1 MTRNLF
7 SKLIALTAGI
17 ILLIV
22 AYNHNQKSL
31 YEISGTAYG
40 TRWSITSTEYISD
53 LHKNNIISIINRIDY
68 VASNY
73 KKDSEIALIN
83 FSQKNNFKISNDL
96 LNILTIAKDVEGSS
110 NGFYNI
116 MMAKVSSQLGFSP
129 RFNNTLNQT
138 NISSY
143 NIDTQNLIL
152 SRDSSNWFDLSSIAK
167 GYAVQKIH
175 EYLVNQNLNNHY
187 IDIGGEIIINGIN
200 VNNPWIVGIQNP
212 LSFKD
217 NASTIIQSK
226 NNFLAIATS
235 GEYINYKTGA
245 NGEKVT
251 HTINPNTLE
260 SVKHNI
266 LSVTVLHHNSATY
279 ADAYATAF
287 NAMGPELAIDIANQ
301 YNIALMLIVQEAP
314 AKEEAPE
321 EETPAEENENNVNFI
336 YSNKW
341 YDLVI

>member
-129 RFNNTLNQT
+129 RFNNTSNQT

-167 GYAVQKIH
+167 GYAVQCIH
-175 EYLVNQNLNNHY
+175 NYLKENNMNNHL
-187 IDIGGEIIINGIN
+187 IDIGGEIIINGKNIDDN
-200 VNNPWIVGIQNP
+200 WKVGIQDPSYINNKA
-212 LSFKD
+212 LKIITND
-217 NASTIIQSK
+217 NSS
-226 NNFLAIATS
+226 FLAIATS
-235 GEYINYKTGA
+235 GEYRNFKIGD
-245 NGEKVT
+245 NGNKVS
-251 HTINPNTLE
+251 HTINPKTLR
-260 SVKHNI
+260 SINNKI
-266 LSVTVLHHNSATY
+266 LSVTVLHESSATY

-287 NAMGPELAIDIANQ
+287 NAMGYKQAFVKSNELNVASMFVLNNDE
-301 YNIALMLIVQEAP
+301 IV
-314 AKEEAPE
+314 
-321 EETPAEENENNVNFI
+321 

-341 YDLVI
+341 YDLVR

>member
-1 MTRNLF
+1 VTRNLF

-143 NIDTQNLIL
+143 YIDTQNLIL

-167 GYAVQKIH
+167 GYAVQSIH
-175 EYLVNQNLNNHY
+175 NYLKENNMNNHL
-187 IDIGGEIIINGIN
+187 IDIGGEIIINGKNIDDN
-200 VNNPWIVGIQNP
+200 WKVGIQDPSYMNNKA
-212 LSFKD
+212 LKIITND
-217 NASTIIQSK
+217 NSS
-226 NNFLAIATS
+226 FLAIATS
-235 GEYINYKTGA
+235 GEYRNFKIGD
-245 NGEKVT
+245 NGNKVS
-251 HTINPNTLE
+251 HTINPKTLQ
-260 SVKHNI
+260 SINNKI
-266 LSVTVLHHNSATY
+266 LSVTVLHESSATY

-287 NAMGPELAIDIANQ
+287 NAMGYKQAFVKSNELNVASMFVLNNDE
-301 YNIALMLIVQEAP
+301 IV
-314 AKEEAPE
+314 
-321 EETPAEENENNVNFI
+321 

-341 YDLVI
+341 YDLVR

>member
-53 LHKNNIISIINRIDY
+53 LHKNNIISLISRIDY

-73 KKDSEIALIN
+73 KKDSEIAVIN
-83 FSQKNNFKISNDL
+83 FSPKNNFKISNDL
-96 LNILTIAKDVEGSS
+96 LNILTIAKDVEESS

-129 RFNNTLNQT
+129 NFNNTLNQT

-143 NIDTQNLIL
+143 NIDSQNLIL
-152 SRDSSNWFDLSSIAK
+152 SKESSNWFDLSSIAK
-167 GYAVQKIH
+167 GYAVQSIH
-175 EYLVNQNLNNHY
+175 NYLKENNMNNHL
-187 IDIGGEIIINGIN
+187 IDIGGEIIINGKNIDDS
-200 VNNPWIVGIQNP
+200 WKVGIQDP
-212 LSFKD
+212 SFMSNKALKIITND
-217 NASTIIQSK
+217 NTS
-226 NNFLAIATS
+226 FLAIATS
-235 GEYINYKTGA
+235 GEYRNFKIGD
-245 NGEKVT
+245 NGNKVS
-251 HTINPNTLE
+251 HTINPKTLK
-260 SVKHNI
+260 SINNKI
-266 LSVTVLHHNSATY
+266 LSVTVLHESSATY

-287 NAMGPELAIDIANQ
+287 NAMGYKQAFVKSNELNVASMFVLNNDE
-301 YNIALMLIVQEAP
+301 IV
-314 AKEEAPE
+314 
-321 EETPAEENENNVNFI
+321 

-341 YDLVI
+341 YDLVR

>member
-96 LNILTIAKDVEGSS
+96 LNILTIAKDVEESS

-129 RFNNTLNQT
+129 NFDNTLNQT

-152 SRDSSNWFDLSSIAK
+152 SRNSSNWFDLSSIAK
-167 GYAVQKIH
+167 GYAVQSIH
-175 EYLVNQNLNNHY
+175 NYLKDNNMNNHL
-187 IDIGGEIIINGIN
+187 IDIGGEIIINGKNIDDN
-200 VNNPWIVGIQNP
+200 WKVGIQDPSYMNNKA
-212 LSFKD
+212 LKIITND
-217 NASTIIQSK
+217 NSS
-226 NNFLAIATS
+226 FLAIATS
-235 GEYINYKTGA
+235 GEYRNFKIGD
-245 NGEKVT
+245 NGNKVS
-251 HTINPNTLE
+251 HTINPKTLR
-260 SVKHNI
+260 SINNKI
-266 LSVTVLHHNSATY
+266 LSVTVLHESSATY

-287 NAMGPELAIDIANQ
+287 NAMGYKQAFVKSNELNVASMFVLNNDE
-301 YNIALMLIVQEAP
+301 IV
-314 AKEEAPE
+314 
-321 EETPAEENENNVNFI
+321 

-341 YDLVI
+341 YDLVR

>member
-129 RFNNTLNQT
+129 RFNNTLDQT

-167 GYAVQKIH
+167 GYAVQCIH
-175 EYLVNQNLNNHY
+175 NYLKENNMNNHL
-187 IDIGGEIIINGIN
+187 IDIGGEIIINGKNIDDN
-200 VNNPWIVGIQNP
+200 WKVGIQDPSYMNNKA
-212 LSFKD
+212 LKIITND
-217 NASTIIQSK
+217 NSS
-226 NNFLAIATS
+226 FLAIATS
-235 GEYINYKTGA
+235 GEYRNFKIA
-245 NGEKVT
+245 DNGNKVS
-251 HTINPNTLE
+251 HTINPKTLR
-260 SVKHNI
+260 SINNKI
-266 LSVTVLHHNSATY
+266 LSVTVLHESSATY

-287 NAMGPELAIDIANQ
+287 NAMGYKQAFVKSNELNVASMFVLNNDE
-301 YNIALMLIVQEAP
+301 IV
-314 AKEEAPE
+314 
-321 EETPAEENENNVNFI
+321 

-341 YDLVI
+341 YDLVR

>member
-167 GYAVQKIH
+167 GYAVQCIH
-175 EYLVNQNLNNHY
+175 NYLKENNMNNHL
-187 IDIGGEIIINGIN
+187 IDIGGEIIINGKNIDDN
-200 VNNPWIVGIQNP
+200 WKVGIQDPSYMNNKA
-212 LSFKD
+212 LKIITND
-217 NASTIIQSK
+217 NSS
-226 NNFLAIATS
+226 FLAIATS
-235 GEYINYKTGA
+235 GEYRNFKIGD
-245 NGEKVT
+245 NGNKVS
-251 HTINPNTLE
+251 HTINPKTLR
-260 SVKHNI
+260 SINNKI
-266 LSVTVLHHNSATY
+266 LSVTVLHESSATY

-287 NAMGPELAIDIANQ
+287 NAMGYKQAFVKSNELNVATMFVLDNDE
-301 YNIALMLIVQEAP
+301 IV
-314 AKEEAPE
+314 
-321 EETPAEENENNVNFI
+321 

-341 YDLVI
+341 YDLVR

>member
-167 GYAVQKIH
+167 GYAVQCIH
-175 EYLVNQNLNNHY
+175 NYLKENNMNNHL
-187 IDIGGEIIINGIN
+187 IDIGGEIIINGKNIDDN
-200 VNNPWIVGIQNP
+200 WKVGIQDPSYMNNKA
-212 LSFKD
+212 LKIITND
-217 NASTIIQSK
+217 NSS
-226 NNFLAIATS
+226 FLAIATS
-235 GEYINYKTGA
+235 GEYRNFKIGD
-245 NGEKVT
+245 NGNKVS
-251 HTINPNTLE
+251 HTINPKTLK
-260 SVKHNI
+260 SINNKI
-266 LSVTVLHHNSATY
+266 LSVTVLHESSATY

-287 NAMGPELAIDIANQ
+287 NAMGYKQAFVKSNELNVASMFVLNNDE
-301 YNIALMLIVQEAP
+301 IV
-314 AKEEAPE
+314 
-321 EETPAEENENNVNFI
+321 

-341 YDLVI
+341 YDLVR

>member
-7 SKLIALTAGI
+7 SKLIALIAGI

-83 FSQKNNFKISNDL
+83 FSQKNNFKISKDL

-129 RFNNTLNQT
+129 NFDNTLNQT

-167 GYAVQKIH
+167 GYAVQSIH
-175 EYLVNQNLNNHY
+175 NYLKENNMNNHL
-187 IDIGGEIIINGIN
+187 IDIGGEIIINGKNIDDN
-200 VNNPWIVGIQNP
+200 WKVGIQDPSYMNNKA
-212 LSFKD
+212 LKIITND
-217 NASTIIQSK
+217 NSS
-226 NNFLAIATS
+226 FLAIATS
-235 GEYINYKTGA
+235 GEYRNFKIGD
-245 NGEKVT
+245 NGNKVS
-251 HTINPNTLE
+251 HTINPKTLQ
-260 SVKHNI
+260 SINNKI
-266 LSVTVLHHNSATY
+266 LSVTVLHESSATY

-287 NAMGPELAIDIANQ
+287 NAMGYKQAFVKSNELNVASMFVLNNDE
-301 YNIALMLIVQEAP
+301 IV
-314 AKEEAPE
+314 
-321 EETPAEENENNVNFI
+321 

-341 YDLVI
+341 YDLVR

>member
-53 LHKNNIISIINRIDY
+53 LHKNNIISLISRIDY

-167 GYAVQKIH
+167 GYAVQCIH
-175 EYLVNQNLNNHY
+175 NYLKENNMNNHL
-187 IDIGGEIIINGIN
+187 IDIGGEIIINGKNIDDN
-200 VNNPWIVGIQNP
+200 WKVGIQDPSYMNNKA
-212 LSFKD
+212 LKIITND
-217 NASTIIQSK
+217 NSS
-226 NNFLAIATS
+226 FLAIATS
-235 GEYINYKTGA
+235 GEYRNFKIGD
-245 NGEKVT
+245 NGNKVS
-251 HTINPNTLE
+251 HTINPKTLR
-260 SVKHNI
+260 SVNNKI
-266 LSVTVLHHNSATY
+266 LSVTVLHESSATY

-287 NAMGPELAIDIANQ
+287 NAMGYKQAFVKSNELNVASMFVLNNDE
-301 YNIALMLIVQEAP
+301 IV
-314 AKEEAPE
+314 
-321 EETPAEENENNVNFI
+321 

-341 YDLVI
+341 YDLVR

>member
-83 FSQKNNFKISNDL
+83 FSQENNFKISNDL

-129 RFNNTLNQT
+129 RFNNSLNQT

-167 GYAVQKIH
+167 GYAVQCIH
-175 EYLVNQNLNNHY
+175 NYLKENNMNNHL
-187 IDIGGEIIINGIN
+187 IDIGGEIIINGKNIDDN
-200 VNNPWIVGIQNP
+200 WKVGIQDPSYMNNKA
-212 LSFKD
+212 LQIITND
-217 NASTIIQSK
+217 NSS
-226 NNFLAIATS
+226 FLAIATS
-235 GEYINYKTGA
+235 GEYRNFKIGDDGN
-245 NGEKVT
+245 KVS
-251 HTINPNTLE
+251 HTINPKTLQ
-260 SVKHNI
+260 SINNKI
-266 LSVTVLHHNSATY
+266 LSVTVLHESSATY

-287 NAMGPELAIDIANQ
+287 NAMGYKQALVKSNELNVASMFVLNNDE
-301 YNIALMLIVQEAP
+301 IV
-314 AKEEAPE
+314 
-321 EETPAEENENNVNFI
+321 

-341 YDLVI
+341 YDLVR

>member
-167 GYAVQKIH
+167 GYAVQCIH
-175 EYLVNQNLNNHY
+175 NYLKENNMNNHL
-187 IDIGGEIIINGIN
+187 IDIGGEIIINGKNIDDN
-200 VNNPWIVGIQNP
+200 WKVGIQDPSYMNNKA
-212 LSFKD
+212 LKIITND
-217 NASTIIQSK
+217 NSS
-226 NNFLAIATS
+226 FLAIATS
-235 GEYINYKTGA
+235 GEYRNFKIGD
-245 NGEKVT
+245 NGNKVS
-251 HTINPNTLE
+251 HTINPKTLQPINN
-260 SVKHNI
+260 KI
-266 LSVTVLHHNSATY
+266 LSVTVLHESSATY

-287 NAMGPELAIDIANQ
+287 NAMGYKQAFVKSNELNVASMFVLNNDE
-301 YNIALMLIVQEAP
+301 IV
-314 AKEEAPE
+314 
-321 EETPAEENENNVNFI
+321 

-341 YDLVI
+341 YDLVR

>member
-167 GYAVQKIH
+167 GYAVQSIH
-175 EYLVNQNLNNHY
+175 NYLKENNMNNHL
-187 IDIGGEIIINGIN
+187 IDIGGEIIING
-200 VNNPWIVGIQNP
+200 NNIDDNWKVGIQDPSYMSNKA
-212 LSFKD
+212 LKIITND
-217 NASTIIQSK
+217 NSS
-226 NNFLAIATS
+226 FLAIATS
-235 GEYINYKTGA
+235 GEYRNFKIGD
-245 NGEKVT
+245 NGNKVS
-251 HTINPNTLE
+251 HTINPKTLQ
-260 SVKHNI
+260 SINNKI
-266 LSVTVLHHNSATY
+266 LSVTVLHESSATY

-287 NAMGPELAIDIANQ
+287 NAMGYKQAFIKSNEL
-301 YNIALMLIVQEAP
+301 NIASMFVLNNDEIV
-314 AKEEAPE
+314 
-321 EETPAEENENNVNFI
+321 

-341 YDLVI
+341 YDLVR

>member
-167 GYAVQKIH
+167 GYAVQCIH
-175 EYLVNQNLNNHY
+175 NYLKENNMNNHL
-187 IDIGGEIIINGIN
+187 IDIGGEIIINGKNIDDN
-200 VNNPWIVGIQNP
+200 WKVGIQDP
-212 LSFKD
+212 SFMNNKALKIITND
-217 NASTIIQSK
+217 NSS
-226 NNFLAIATS
+226 FLAIATS
-235 GEYINYKTGA
+235 GEYRNFKIGD
-245 NGEKVT
+245 NGNKVS
-251 HTINPNTLE
+251 HTINPKTLR
-260 SVKHNI
+260 SINNKI
-266 LSVTVLHHNSATY
+266 LSVTVLHESSATY

-287 NAMGPELAIDIANQ
+287 NAMGYKQAFVKSNELNVASMFVLNNDE
-301 YNIALMLIVQEAP
+301 IV
-314 AKEEAPE
+314 
-321 EETPAEENENNVNFI
+321 

-341 YDLVI
+341 YDLVR

>member
-167 GYAVQKIH
+167 GYAVQCIH
-175 EYLVNQNLNNHY
+175 NYLKENNMNNHL
-187 IDIGGEIIINGIN
+187 IDIGGELIINGKNIDDN
-200 VNNPWIVGIQNP
+200 WKVGIQDPSYMNNKA
-212 LSFKD
+212 LKIITND
-217 NASTIIQSK
+217 NSS
-226 NNFLAIATS
+226 FLAIATS
-235 GEYINYKTGA
+235 GEYRNFKIGD
-245 NGEKVT
+245 NGNKVS
-251 HTINPNTLE
+251 HTINPKTLQ
-260 SVKHNI
+260 SINNKI
-266 LSVTVLHHNSATY
+266 LSVTVLHESSATY

-287 NAMGPELAIDIANQ
+287 NAMGYKQAFVKSNELNVASMFVLNNDE
-301 YNIALMLIVQEAP
+301 IV
-314 AKEEAPE
+314 
-321 EETPAEENENNVNFI
+321 

-341 YDLVI
+341 YDLVR

>member
-22 AYNHNQKSL
+22 AYNHNLKSL

-83 FSQKNNFKISNDL
+83 FSQKNNFKISKDL

-129 RFNNTLNQT
+129 SFNNTLNQT

-167 GYAVQKIH
+167 GYAVQSIH
-175 EYLVNQNLNNHY
+175 NYLKENNMNNHL
-187 IDIGGEIIINGIN
+187 IDIGGEIIINGKNIDDN
-200 VNNPWIVGIQNP
+200 WKVGIQDPSYMNNKA
-212 LSFKD
+212 LKIITND
-217 NASTIIQSK
+217 NSS
-226 NNFLAIATS
+226 FLAIATS
-235 GEYINYKTGA
+235 GEYRNFKIGD
-245 NGEKVT
+245 NGNKVS
-251 HTINPNTLE
+251 HTINPKTLR
-260 SVKHNI
+260 SINNKI
-266 LSVTVLHHNSATY
+266 LSVTVLHESSATY

-287 NAMGPELAIDIANQ
+287 NAMGYKQAFVKSNELNVASMFVLNNDE
-301 YNIALMLIVQEAP
+301 IV
-314 AKEEAPE
+314 
-321 EETPAEENENNVNFI
+321 

-341 YDLVI
+341 YDLVR

>member
-53 LHKNNIISIINRIDY
+53 LHKNKIISLISRIDY

-73 KKDSEIALIN
+73 KKDSEIAVIN
-83 FSQKNNFKISNDL
+83 FSPKNNFKISNDL
-96 LNILTIAKDVEGSS
+96 LNILTIAKDVEESS

-129 RFNNTLNQT
+129 NFNNTLNQT

-143 NIDTQNLIL
+143 NIDSQNLIL
-152 SRDSSNWFDLSSIAK
+152 SRESSNWFDLSSIAK
-167 GYAVQKIH
+167 GYAVQSIH
-175 EYLVNQNLNNHY
+175 NYLKENNMNNHL
-187 IDIGGEIIINGIN
+187 IDIGGEIIINGENIDDS
-200 VNNPWIVGIQNP
+200 WKVGIQDP
-212 LSFKD
+212 SFMSNKALKIITND
-217 NASTIIQSK
+217 NTS
-226 NNFLAIATS
+226 FLAIATS
-235 GEYINYKTGA
+235 GEYRNFKIGD
-245 NGEKVT
+245 NGNKVS
-251 HTINPNTLE
+251 HTINPKTLK
-260 SVKHNI
+260 SINNKI
-266 LSVTVLHHNSATY
+266 LSVTVLHESSATY

-287 NAMGPELAIDIANQ
+287 NAMGYKKAFVKSNELNVASMFVLNNDE
-301 YNIALMLIVQEAP
+301 IV
-314 AKEEAPE
+314 
-321 EETPAEENENNVNFI
+321 

-341 YDLVI
+341 YDLVR

>member
-129 RFNNTLNQT
+129 RFNNSLNQT

-167 GYAVQKIH
+167 GYAVQCIH
-175 EYLVNQNLNNHY
+175 NYLKENNMNNHL
-187 IDIGGEIIINGIN
+187 IDIGGEIIINGKNIDDN
-200 VNNPWIVGIQNP
+200 WKVGIQDPSYMNNKA
-212 LSFKD
+212 LKIITND
-217 NASTIIQSK
+217 NSS
-226 NNFLAIATS
+226 FLAIATS
-235 GEYINYKTGA
+235 GEYRNFKIGD
-245 NGEKVT
+245 NGNKVS
-251 HTINPNTLE
+251 HTINPKTLQ
-260 SVKHNI
+260 SINNKI
-266 LSVTVLHHNSATY
+266 LSVTVLHESSATY

-287 NAMGPELAIDIANQ
+287 NAMGYKQALVKSNELNVASMFVLNNDE
-301 YNIALMLIVQEAP
+301 IV
-314 AKEEAPE
+314 
-321 EETPAEENENNVNFI
+321 

-341 YDLVI
+341 YDLVR

>member
-83 FSQKNNFKISNDL
+83 FSQKNNFKISKDL

-129 RFNNTLNQT
+129 SFNNTLNQT

-143 NIDTQNLIL
+143 NIDNQNLIL

-167 GYAVQKIH
+167 GYAVQSIH
-175 EYLVNQNLNNHY
+175 NYLKENNMNNHL
-187 IDIGGEIIINGIN
+187 IDIGGEIIINGKNIDDN
-200 VNNPWIVGIQNP
+200 WKVGIQDPSYMNNKA
-212 LSFKD
+212 LKIITND
-217 NASTIIQSK
+217 NSS
-226 NNFLAIATS
+226 FLAIATS
-235 GEYINYKTGA
+235 GEYRNFKIGD
-245 NGEKVT
+245 NGNKVS
-251 HTINPNTLE
+251 HTINPKTLQ
-260 SVKHNI
+260 SINNKI
-266 LSVTVLHHNSATY
+266 LSVTVLHESSATY

-287 NAMGPELAIDIANQ
+287 NAMGYKQAFVKSNELNVASMFVLNNDE
-301 YNIALMLIVQEAP
+301 IV
-314 AKEEAPE
+314 
-321 EETPAEENENNVNFI
+321 

-341 YDLVI
+341 YDLVR

>member
-167 GYAVQKIH
+167 GYAVQCIH
-175 EYLVNQNLNNHY
+175 NYLKENNMNNHL
-187 IDIGGEIIINGIN
+187 IDIGGEIIINGKNIDDN
-200 VNNPWIVGIQNP
+200 WKVGIQDPSYMNNKA
-212 LSFKD
+212 LKIITND
-217 NASTIIQSK
+217 NSS
-226 NNFLAIATS
+226 FLAIATS
-235 GEYINYKTGA
+235 GEYRNFKIGDSGN
-245 NGEKVT
+245 KVS
-251 HTINPNTLE
+251 HTINPKTLR
-260 SVKHNI
+260 SINNKI
-266 LSVTVLHHNSATY
+266 LSVTVLHESSATY

-287 NAMGPELAIDIANQ
+287 NAMGYKQAFVKSNELNVASMFVLNNDE
-301 YNIALMLIVQEAP
+301 IV
-314 AKEEAPE
+314 
-321 EETPAEENENNVNFI
+321 

-341 YDLVI
+341 YDLVR

>member
-22 AYNHNQKSL
+22 AYNHNLKSL

-53 LHKNNIISIINRIDY
+53 LHKNNIISIINRIEY

-83 FSQKNNFKISNDL
+83 FSQKNNFKISKDL

-129 RFNNTLNQT
+129 SFNNTLNQT

-143 NIDTQNLIL
+143 NIDNQNLIL

-167 GYAVQKIH
+167 GYAVQSIH
-175 EYLVNQNLNNHY
+175 NYLKENNMNNHL
-187 IDIGGEIIINGIN
+187 IDIGGEIIINGKNIDDN
-200 VNNPWIVGIQNP
+200 WKVGIQDPSYMNNKA
-212 LSFKD
+212 LKIITND
-217 NASTIIQSK
+217 NSS
-226 NNFLAIATS
+226 FLAIATS
-235 GEYINYKTGA
+235 GEYRNFKIGD
-245 NGEKVT
+245 NGNKVS
-251 HTINPNTLE
+251 HTINPKTLQ
-260 SVKHNI
+260 SINNKI
-266 LSVTVLHHNSATY
+266 LSVTVLHESSATY

-287 NAMGPELAIDIANQ
+287 NAMGYKQAFVKSNELNVASMFVLNNDE
-301 YNIALMLIVQEAP
+301 IV
-314 AKEEAPE
+314 
-321 EETPAEENENNVNFI
+321 

-341 YDLVI
+341 YDLVR

>member
-40 TRWSITSTEYISD
+40 TSWSITSTEYISD
-53 LHKNNIISIINRIDY
+53 LHKNNIISLISRIDY

-73 KKDSEIALIN
+73 KKDSEIAVIN
-83 FSQKNNFKISNDL
+83 FSPKNNFKISNDL
-96 LNILTIAKDVEGSS
+96 LNILTIAKDVEESS

-129 RFNNTLNQT
+129 NFNNTLNQT

-143 NIDTQNLIL
+143 NIDSQNLIL
-152 SRDSSNWFDLSSIAK
+152 SRESSNWFDLSSIAK
-167 GYAVQKIH
+167 GYAVQSIH
-175 EYLVNQNLNNHY
+175 NYLKENNMNNHL
-187 IDIGGEIIINGIN
+187 IDIGGEIIINGKNIDDS
-200 VNNPWIVGIQNP
+200 WKVGIQDP
-212 LSFKD
+212 SFMSNRALKVITND
-217 NASTIIQSK
+217 NTA
-226 NNFLAIATS
+226 FLAIATS
-235 GEYINYKTGA
+235 GEYRNFKIGD
-245 NGEKVT
+245 NGNKVS
-251 HTINPNTLE
+251 HTINPKTLK
-260 SVKHNI
+260 SINNKI
-266 LSVTVLHHNSATY
+266 LSVTVLHESSATY

-287 NAMGPELAIDIANQ
+287 NAMGYKQAFVKSNELNVASMFVLNNDE
-301 YNIALMLIVQEAP
+301 IV
-314 AKEEAPE
+314 
-321 EETPAEENENNVNFI
+321 

-341 YDLVI
+341 YDLVR